1 MRRAAA
7 RGRPGIHDAS
17 DGRTNHADRGTWR
30 RRLPAAGG
38 GPGPAQR
45 RSRPGERARRAGPGR
60 PDGRGLLAAR
70 APLGVDKYG
79 TTGEEE
85 RRGESLDQR
94 LAQEVE
100 DVEPPDGDGIGDLD
114 GGDGEPLEPEEG
126 ETRSGRLSPADE
138 VPGRRTDVYADDVGI
153 DGGAASAEEAAVYT
167 TDEEEEQGREG

>member
-1 MRRAAA
+1 MPTGA
-7 RGRPGIHDAS
+7 RGDDVYQPQEEGQDPPNDDLDLENA
-17 DGRTNHADRGTWR
+17 
-30 RRLPAAGG
+30 L
-38 GPGPAQR
+38 
-45 RSRPGERARRAGPGR
+45 GER
-60 PDGRGLLAAR
+60 GLDDQMEEGYSPPER
-70 APLGVDKYG
+70 PLGVDKYG